1 MAGAVVI
8 RIPPGLSEMSKTPF
22 TFVVGMLVQPNNL
35 GRKTFGWIR
44 HWTVPT
50 EDSSVKNDESRANKL
65 VYVNFV
71 GVGMVL
77 RVIGEQ
83 CAPFAAADELTVLN
97 GDGIAVRIQSY
108 LLEEYHV

>member
-1 MAGAVVI
+1 
-8 RIPPGLSEMSKTPF
+8 
-22 TFVVGMLVQPNNL
+22 
-35 GRKTFGWIR
+35 
-44 HWTVPT
+44 
-50 EDSSVKNDESRANKL
+50 VKNDESRDNKL

-71 GVGMVL
+71 GVGLVL

-83 CAPFAAADELTVLN
+83 VEPFLPDEELTVLN